1 MLGRVGKGLKD
12 VYVQLKWK
20 HWWQLG
26 EIFPMYFMLLSKSVS
41 CALAFCAKE
50 QTSCDQAG
58 IVVN

>member
-1 MLGRVGKGLKD
+1 MLGRIGKGLKD

-41 CALAFCAKE
+41 VHLLFVLRSRLLV
-50 QTSCDQAG
+50 TRLGSW
-58 IVVN
+58 

>member
-41 CALAFCAKE
+41 VHLLFVLRSRLLV
-50 QTSCDQAG
+50 TRLGSW
-58 IVVN
+58 